1 MQITADA
8 KVADVATADPAT
20 IPVFQ
25 QHKIDFCCG
34 GKIPIAEVCEQQG
47 IDTDALLAALRGVQ
61 RNGAAPADWRTAT
74 FSSLVTH
81 IQQTYHEPLR
91 TELPRLSAMMTKVLQ
106 VHGAHLPEVLEP
118 LQHTFEEL
126 QAELLHHMAK
136 EDAVLFPSILEL
148 EAYAAS
154 GKPGGWTWID
164 GAVSV
169 MEADHDSAGAALAKM
184 RELTSDYTP
193 PEWACG
199 TFRGL
204 YHGLSELERNMH
216 VHVHLENHILFP
228 RASARAR
235 DVSASATA

>member
-20 IPVFQ
+20 IRVFQ

-34 GKIPIAEVCEQQG
+34 GKIPIAEACEQQG
-47 IDTDALLAALRGVQ
+47 IDTEALLAELRGVQ
-61 RNGAAPADWRTAT
+61 RSGATPDDWRTAP
-74 FSSLVTH
+74 FSSLVAH

-91 TELPRLSAMMTKVLQ
+91 AELPRLSAMMTRVLQ
-106 VHGAHLPEVLEP
+106 AHGAHLPEVLEP

-148 EAYAAS
+148 EAHASS
-154 GKPGGWTWID
+154 GKPGGWAWID

-169 MEADHDSAGAALAKM
+169 MEADHDSAGAALARM
-184 RELTSDYTP
+184 RELSGDYTP
-193 PEWACG
+193 PEWSCP

-204 YHGLSELERNMH
+204 YQGLSELEANMH

-228 RASARAR
+228 RATAMAHE
-235 DVSASATA
+235 VSASATA